1 MRGVM
6 PVVVKIIFWHDLGS
20 GGQMRFLW
28 WRYRSLRVG
37 SEMGFVLWVLFCLKW
52 RSDGDVWVLF
62 CSSLV
67 FE

>member
-1 MRGVM
+1 M

-20 GGQMRFLW
+20 GGQMRCYGGDIGLCG
-28 WRYRSLRVG
+28 L
-37 SEMGFVLWVLFCLKW
+37 VLKWVLFCLKW
-52 RSDGDVWVLF
+52 RSDGGVWVLF